1 MNQPAFEQG
10 SDSDWAKNSEGSES
24 KGSLNSQEEIMQAL
38 KLFGAEEGPG
48 KFLKKLRE
56 LAERNEA
63 SFAAEL
69 GISLHQLKAMEAD
82 DFANL
87 PAPIYM
93 KSYYQR
99 YSAIIGVP
107 DEEFLRVYD
116 AMRQSES
123 PQLNRVS
130 IRDKVDG
137 ATLSFTWMKYI
148 GGIAVAALVVFL
160 IQSIDFSGIMDK
172 STNATDASEEAT
184 ELSIPQRKLDESA
197 PLEP

>member
-1 MNQPAFEQG
+1 MNQPAFQQ
-10 SDSDWAKNSEGSES
+10 ES
-24 KGSLNSQEEIMQAL
+24 TWTETKETMNSQEDVLQAL

-56 LAERNEA
+56 LADRPEA

-69 GISLHQLKAMEAD
+69 GISLHQLKSMESD

-99 YSAIIGVP
+99 YCSIIGVE
-107 DEEFLRVYD
+107 DEDFLRVYEVL
-116 AMRQSES
+116 RQGES

-130 IRDKVDG
+130 IKDNSNES
-137 ATLSFTWMKYI
+137 SFSFAWLKYV
-148 GGIAVAALVVFL
+148 GGIAVVGLVIFL
-160 IQSIDFSGIMDK
+160 IQSLDFSGVMSGSDGEAGSQEI
-172 STNATDASEEAT
+172 AT
-184 ELSIPQRKLDESA
+184 ELSIPQRKVEEAL
-197 PLEP
+197 PIEP

>member
-1 MNQPAFEQG
+1 MNQPAFQQ
-10 SDSDWAKNSEGSES
+10 DNTWNES
-24 KGSLNSQEEIMQAL
+24 NEALNSQEEILQAL
-38 KLFGAEEGPG
+38 KVFGEEEGPG

-56 LAERNEA
+56 LAERPEA

-69 GISLHQLKAMEAD
+69 GISLNQLKSMEAD

-99 YSAIIGVP
+99 YCAVIGVP
-107 DEEFLRVYD
+107 DEEFLRIYE
-116 AMRQSES
+116 ALRQSES

-130 IRDKVDG
+130 ISDTSKGR
-137 ATLSFTWMKYI
+137 TFSFAWLKYVV
-148 GGIAVAALVVFL
+148 GIAVIALILFF
-160 IQSIDFSGIMDK
+160 IQFIDFTGFSKEPESLTESQG
-172 STNATDASEEAT
+172 AQT
-184 ELSIPQRKLDESA
+184 ELSIPQRKVEEAL